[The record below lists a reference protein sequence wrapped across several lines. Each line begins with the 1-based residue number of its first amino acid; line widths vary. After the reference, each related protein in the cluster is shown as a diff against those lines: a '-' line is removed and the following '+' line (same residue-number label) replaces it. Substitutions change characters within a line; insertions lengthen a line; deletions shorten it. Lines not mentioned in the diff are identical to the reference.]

1 MIGPGWRSLVW
12 WIALAMV
19 CALLLV
25 AAVRGYLHP
34 AFVIDFANQRLC

>member
-1 MIGPGWRSLVW
+1 MIAPGWRSLVW
-12 WIALAMV
+12 WIALAIAS
-19 CALLLV
+19 ALLLV